1 MDHPLDEES
10 EKELSVVKKFRSAA
24 KDLLSG
30 LRPVLEV
37 TKEVSDALP
46 PLKMAVSGVLA
57 LWKVYDVREMCLC
70 CAKICSDVLCG
81 RNTLQTRKRGKN

>member
-37 TKEVSDALP
+37 TKEVADPLP
-46 PLKMAVSGVLA
+46 PLKIAVSGVLA
-57 LWKVYDVREMCLC
+57 LWKIYDVREN
-70 CAKICSDVLCG
+70 ASVLG
-81 RNTLQTRKRGKN
+81 